1 MHTRHAIAAGIAVI
15 GLAVGANQ
23 MLEPRT
29 PAEIRNEQQ
38 TRQIENLSDS
48 QERSDDNKRENG
60 NDHLNAEIK
69 ERNQPVEP
77 RPGLKPKL
85 RFRIP

>member
-1 MHTRHAIAAGIAVI
+1 MRTRLAIATGMAVI

-29 PAEIRNEQQ
+29 PAEIRDEQQ

-48 QERSDDNKRENG
+48 QERSDDSKRENG
-60 NDHLNAEIK
+60 TDHVNAEIK

-77 RPGLKPKL
+77 RPGTKPKL
-85 RFRIP
+85 RLRIP